1 MPLTIFEPIVAP
13 APNMADAVV
22 SYIHVWNN
30 RMERRTGITHLLA
43 ELLPVFFKLAWYPVV
58 LL

>member
-13 APNMADAVV
+13 APKMADAPV
-22 SYIHVWNN
+22 SYVHMLNN
-30 RMERRTGITHLLA
+30 RMERPTGIAHLLA
-43 ELLPVFFKLAWYPVV
+43 ELLPVFFKLARYPVI